1 MTDIQQRE
9 DATQPMSLID
19 YGRIALR
26 RGWIMLLL
34 AGIAALSAYVLS
46 SQQTPQYRATQFVL
60 MQPSRSDLGLAD
72 GLLRQMNS
80 YQVYL
85 YSTERA
91 QEVIDALRLDLLA
104 GALLAETQI
113 ASNRDNLTIQ
123 IDVTLPDPAMAAS
136 VARAWG
142 GLMVEYRN
150 LDNQRLLQD
159 QRVNALLPDQPTVG
173 LDSPRPMIAAVAGA
187 IIGLVLGGVIVFVLE
202 YLESSIVRRRDDVE
216 RALEL
221 PVLAIIPE

>member
-1 MTDIQQRE
+1 
-9 DATQPMSLID
+9 MSLID
-19 YGRIALR
+19 YGRILLR

-34 AGIAALSAYVLS
+34 AGVAAVSAYVLS
-46 SQQTPQYRATQFVL
+46 SQQIEQFRATQYVL

-91 QEVIDALRLDLLA
+91 QEVIDALQLDMLKHDLLSRT
-104 GALLAETQI
+104 EI
-113 ASNRDNLTIQ
+113 AANRDNLTLQ
-123 IDVTLPDPAMAAS
+123 IEVTLPDPAMAAN
-136 VARAWG
+136 VARTWG

-150 LDNQRLLQD
+150 VDNQRLRQED
-159 QRVNALLPDQPTVG
+159 RVNAILPDDPTVG
-173 LDSPRPMIAAVAGA
+173 LDSPRPLIAAVAGGV
-187 IIGLVLGGVIVFVLE
+187 IGLVLGGVIVFVLE
-202 YLESSIVRRRDDVE
+202 YLESSIVRRRDDIE

-221 PVLAIIPE
+221 PVLAVIPE